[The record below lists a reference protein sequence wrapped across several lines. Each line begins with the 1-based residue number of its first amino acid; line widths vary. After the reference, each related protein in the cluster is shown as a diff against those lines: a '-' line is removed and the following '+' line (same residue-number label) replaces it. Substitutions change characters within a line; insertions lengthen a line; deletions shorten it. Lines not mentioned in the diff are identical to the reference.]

1 MNLEQAK
8 ETLVDKIE
16 QEFNVYKQQIISNL
30 SKEEIISKAFEIS
43 MKDEIRYLISAF
55 TLEKKEVQALLKTDN
70 ILDTLYTKSAEGKTN
85 PLETFQDLVKE
96 DISNIKILLPSK
108 QSLTSPFA
116 IFKLS
121 PSIIAVLP
129 TPASPKSN
137 GLFFVHLVSIPITL
151 FNSSSLPITA
161 SIFPAFASPC

>member
-70 ILDTLYTKSAEGKTN
+70 VLDALYKKSAEGKIN
-85 PLETFQDLVKE
+85 PLETFQDLVRE
-96 DISNIKILLPSK
+96 DISNIAEEFEKNYSKIEKEVAKDNTNLK
-108 QSLTSPFA
+108 QKQRKYERELG
-116 IFKLS
+116 KE
-121 PSIIAVLP
+121 
-129 TPASPKSN
+129 N
-137 GLFFVHLVSIPITL
+137 
-151 FNSSSLPITA
+151 
-161 SIFPAFASPC
+161 

>member
-1 MNLEQAK
+1 MNLAEAK
-8 ETLVDKIE
+8 ETLVNKIE

-85 PLETFQDLVKE
+85 PLETFQDLVRE
-96 DISNIKILLPSK
+96 DISNIAEEFEKNYSKIEKEVAKDNTNLK
-108 QSLTSPFA
+108 Q
-116 IFKLS
+116 KQR
-121 PSIIAVLP
+121 
-129 TPASPKSN
+129 KYER
-137 GLFFVHLVSIPITL
+137 
-151 FNSSSLPITA
+151 
-161 SIFPAFASPC
+161 

>member
-30 SKEEIISKAFEIS
+30 SKEEIINKAFEIS
-43 MKDEIRYLISAF
+43 MKDEIRYLISVF
-55 TLEKKEVQALLKTDN
+55 TLEKKEIQALLKTDN

-96 DISNIKILLPSK
+96 DISNIAEEFEKNYSKIEKEVAKDNTNLK
-108 QSLTSPFA
+108 Q
-116 IFKLS
+116 KQR
-121 PSIIAVLP
+121 
-129 TPASPKSN
+129 KYER
-137 GLFFVHLVSIPITL
+137 
-151 FNSSSLPITA
+151 
-161 SIFPAFASPC
+161 

>member
-8 ETLVDKIE
+8 ETLVNKIE

-85 PLETFQDLVKE
+85 PLETFQDLVRE
-96 DISNIKILLPSK
+96 DISNIAEKFEKNYSKIEKEVAKDNTNLKKK
-108 QSLTSPFA
+108 QR
-116 IFKLS
+116 KYER
-121 PSIIAVLP
+121 
-129 TPASPKSN
+129 
-137 GLFFVHLVSIPITL
+137 
-151 FNSSSLPITA
+151 
-161 SIFPAFASPC
+161 

>member
-8 ETLVDKIE
+8 ETLVNKIE

-55 TLEKKEVQALLKTDN
+55 TLEKKEIQALLKTDN
-70 ILDTLYTKSAEGKTN
+70 ILDTLYKKSAEGKIN

-96 DISNIKILLPSK
+96 DISNIAEEFEKNYSK
-108 QSLTSPFA
+108 NEKNEVAKDNTNLKQ
-116 IFKLS
+116 KQR
-121 PSIIAVLP
+121 
-129 TPASPKSN
+129 KYER
-137 GLFFVHLVSIPITL
+137 
-151 FNSSSLPITA
+151 
-161 SIFPAFASPC
+161 

>member
-16 QEFNVYKQQIISNL
+16 QEFYVYKQQIISNL

-70 ILDTLYTKSAEGKTN
+70 VLDALYKKSAEGKIN
-85 PLETFQDLVKE
+85 PLETFQDLVRE
-96 DISNIKILLPSK
+96 DISNIAEEFEKNYSKIEKEVAKDNTNLK
-108 QSLTSPFA
+108 Q
-116 IFKLS
+116 KQR
-121 PSIIAVLP
+121 
-129 TPASPKSN
+129 KYER
-137 GLFFVHLVSIPITL
+137 
-151 FNSSSLPITA
+151 
-161 SIFPAFASPC
+161 

>member
-8 ETLVDKIE
+8 ETLVDKME
-16 QEFNVYKQQIISNL
+16 QEFYVYKQQIISNL

-85 PLETFQDLVKE
+85 PLETFQDLVRE
-96 DISNIKILLPSK
+96 DISNIAEEFEKNYSKIEKEVAKDNTNLK
-108 QSLTSPFA
+108 Q
-116 IFKLS
+116 KQR
-121 PSIIAVLP
+121 
-129 TPASPKSN
+129 KYER
-137 GLFFVHLVSIPITL
+137 
-151 FNSSSLPITA
+151 
-161 SIFPAFASPC
+161 

>member
-85 PLETFQDLVKE
+85 PLETFQDLVRE
-96 DISNIKILLPSK
+96 DISNIAEEFEKNYSKIEKEVAKDNTNLKKK
-108 QSLTSPFA
+108 QR
-116 IFKLS
+116 KYER
-121 PSIIAVLP
+121 
-129 TPASPKSN
+129 
-137 GLFFVHLVSIPITL
+137 
-151 FNSSSLPITA
+151 
-161 SIFPAFASPC
+161 

>member
-70 ILDTLYTKSAEGKTN
+70 VLDALYKKSVEGKIN
-85 PLETFQDLVKE
+85 PLETFQGLVRE
-96 DISNIKILLPSK
+96 DISNIAEEFEKNYSKIEKEVAKDNTNLK
-108 QSLTSPFA
+108 Q
-116 IFKLS
+116 KQR
-121 PSIIAVLP
+121 
-129 TPASPKSN
+129 KYER
-137 GLFFVHLVSIPITL
+137 
-151 FNSSSLPITA
+151 
-161 SIFPAFASPC
+161 

>member
-43 MKDEIRYLISAF
+43 MKDEIRYLILAF

-96 DISNIKILLPSK
+96 DISNIAEEFEKKYGIDYSK
-108 QSLTSPFA
+108 DLKEKTKKDWQE
-116 IFKLS
+116 K
-121 PSIIAVLP
+121 
-129 TPASPKSN
+129 
-137 GLFFVHLVSIPITL
+137 FFVLS
-151 FNSSSLPITA
+151 
-161 SIFPAFASPC
+161 

>member
-8 ETLVDKIE
+8 ETLVDKME
-16 QEFNVYKQQIISNL
+16 QEFYVYKQQIISNL

-70 ILDTLYTKSAEGKTN
+70 ILDILYTKSAEGKTN

-96 DISNIKILLPSK
+96 DISNIAEEFEKNYSKIEKEVAKDNTNLK
-108 QSLTSPFA
+108 Q
-116 IFKLS
+116 KQR
-121 PSIIAVLP
+121 
-129 TPASPKSN
+129 KYER
-137 GLFFVHLVSIPITL
+137 
-151 FNSSSLPITA
+151 
-161 SIFPAFASPC
+161 

>member
-43 MKDEIRYLISAF
+43 MKDEIRYLISVF
-55 TLEKKEVQALLKTDN
+55 TLEKKEIQALLKTDN

-96 DISNIKILLPSK
+96 DISNIAEEFEKNYSKIEKEVAKDNTNLK
-108 QSLTSPFA
+108 Q
-116 IFKLS
+116 KQR
-121 PSIIAVLP
+121 
-129 TPASPKSN
+129 KYER
-137 GLFFVHLVSIPITL
+137 
-151 FNSSSLPITA
+151 
-161 SIFPAFASPC
+161 

>member
-55 TLEKKEVQALLKTDN
+55 TLEKKAVQALLKTDN
-70 ILDTLYTKSAEGKTN
+70 VLDILYKKSAEGKTN

-96 DISNIKILLPSK
+96 DISNIAEEFEKNYSKIEKEVAKDNTNLK
-108 QSLTSPFA
+108 Q
-116 IFKLS
+116 KQR
-121 PSIIAVLP
+121 
-129 TPASPKSN
+129 KYER
-137 GLFFVHLVSIPITL
+137 
-151 FNSSSLPITA
+151 
-161 SIFPAFASPC
+161 

>member
-1 MNLEQAK
+1 MNLGQAK

-55 TLEKKEVQALLKTDN
+55 TLEKKEIQALLKTEN
-70 ILDTLYTKSAEGKTN
+70 ILDTLYTKSAEGKAN

-96 DISNIKILLPSK
+96 DISNIAEEFEKNYLNNEKEVANDNTNLK
-108 QSLTSPFA
+108 Q
-116 IFKLS
+116 KQR
-121 PSIIAVLP
+121 
-129 TPASPKSN
+129 KYER
-137 GLFFVHLVSIPITL
+137 
-151 FNSSSLPITA
+151 
-161 SIFPAFASPC
+161 

>member
-70 ILDTLYTKSAEGKTN
+70 ILDTLYTKSAEGKIN

-96 DISNIKILLPSK
+96 DISNIAEEFEKNYSK
-108 QSLTSPFA
+108 NEKNEVAKDNTNLKQ
-116 IFKLS
+116 KQR
-121 PSIIAVLP
+121 
-129 TPASPKSN
+129 KYER
-137 GLFFVHLVSIPITL
+137 
-151 FNSSSLPITA
+151 
-161 SIFPAFASPC
+161 

>member
-43 MKDEIRYLISAF
+43 MKDEIRYLISSF

-70 ILDTLYTKSAEGKTN
+70 VLDILYKKSAEGKTN

-96 DISNIKILLPSK
+96 DISNMAEEFEKNYSKIEKEVAKDNTDLK
-108 QSLTSPFA
+108 Q
-116 IFKLS
+116 KQR
-121 PSIIAVLP
+121 
-129 TPASPKSN
+129 KYER
-137 GLFFVHLVSIPITL
+137 
-151 FNSSSLPITA
+151 
-161 SIFPAFASPC
+161 

>member
-8 ETLVDKIE
+8 ETLVNKIE

-85 PLETFQDLVKE
+85 PLETFQDLVIE
-96 DISNIKILLPSK
+96 DISNIAEEFEKNYSKIEKEVAKDNTNLK
-108 QSLTSPFA
+108 Q
-116 IFKLS
+116 KQR
-121 PSIIAVLP
+121 
-129 TPASPKSN
+129 KYER
-137 GLFFVHLVSIPITL
+137 
-151 FNSSSLPITA
+151 
-161 SIFPAFASPC
+161 

>member
-70 ILDTLYTKSAEGKTN
+70 VLDILYKKSAEGKKN

-96 DISNIKILLPSK
+96 DISNIAEEFEKNYSKIEKEVAKDNTNLK
-108 QSLTSPFA
+108 Q
-116 IFKLS
+116 KQR
-121 PSIIAVLP
+121 
-129 TPASPKSN
+129 KYER
-137 GLFFVHLVSIPITL
+137 
-151 FNSSSLPITA
+151 
-161 SIFPAFASPC
+161 

>member
-43 MKDEIRYLISAF
+43 MKDEIRYLISVF
-55 TLEKKEVQALLKTDN
+55 TLEKKEIQALLKTDN

-96 DISNIKILLPSK
+96 DISNIAEEFEKNYSKIEKEVAKDNTNLKKK
-108 QSLTSPFA
+108 QR
-116 IFKLS
+116 KYER
-121 PSIIAVLP
+121 
-129 TPASPKSN
+129 
-137 GLFFVHLVSIPITL
+137 
-151 FNSSSLPITA
+151 
-161 SIFPAFASPC
+161 

>member
-43 MKDEIRYLISAF
+43 MKDEIRYLISSF

-70 ILDTLYTKSAEGKTN
+70 VLDILYKKSAEGKTN

-96 DISNIKILLPSK
+96 DISNMAEEFEKNYSKIEKEVAKDNTNLK
-108 QSLTSPFA
+108 Q
-116 IFKLS
+116 KQR
-121 PSIIAVLP
+121 
-129 TPASPKSN
+129 KYER
-137 GLFFVHLVSIPITL
+137 
-151 FNSSSLPITA
+151 
-161 SIFPAFASPC
+161 

>member
-43 MKDEIRYLISAF
+43 MKDEIRYLISVF
-55 TLEKKEVQALLKTDN
+55 TLEKKEIQALLKTDN

-85 PLETFQDLVKE
+85 PLETFQDLVRE
-96 DISNIKILLPSK
+96 DISNIAEEFEKNYSKIEKEVAKDNTNLK
-108 QSLTSPFA
+108 Q
-116 IFKLS
+116 KQR
-121 PSIIAVLP
+121 
-129 TPASPKSN
+129 KYER
-137 GLFFVHLVSIPITL
+137 
-151 FNSSSLPITA
+151 
-161 SIFPAFASPC
+161 

>member
-8 ETLVDKIE
+8 ETLVNKIE

-55 TLEKKEVQALLKTDN
+55 TLEKKEVQALLKIDN

-85 PLETFQDLVKE
+85 PLETFQDLVRE
-96 DISNIKILLPSK
+96 DISNIAEEFEKNYSKIEKEVAKDNTNLKKK
-108 QSLTSPFA
+108 QR
-116 IFKLS
+116 KYER
-121 PSIIAVLP
+121 
-129 TPASPKSN
+129 
-137 GLFFVHLVSIPITL
+137 
-151 FNSSSLPITA
+151 
-161 SIFPAFASPC
+161 

>member
-8 ETLVDKIE
+8 ETLVNKIE

-70 ILDTLYTKSAEGKTN
+70 VLDALYKKSAEGKIN
-85 PLETFQDLVKE
+85 PLETFQDLVRE
-96 DISNIKILLPSK
+96 DISNIAEEFEKNYSKIEKEVAKDNTNLKKK
-108 QSLTSPFA
+108 QR
-116 IFKLS
+116 KYER
-121 PSIIAVLP
+121 
-129 TPASPKSN
+129 
-137 GLFFVHLVSIPITL
+137 
-151 FNSSSLPITA
+151 
-161 SIFPAFASPC
+161 

>member
-70 ILDTLYTKSAEGKTN
+70 VLDILYKKSAEGKTN
-85 PLETFQDLVKE
+85 PLETFQDLVRE
-96 DISNIKILLPSK
+96 DISNIAEEFEKNYSKIEKEVAKDNTNLK
-108 QSLTSPFA
+108 Q
-116 IFKLS
+116 KQR
-121 PSIIAVLP
+121 
-129 TPASPKSN
+129 KYER
-137 GLFFVHLVSIPITL
+137 
-151 FNSSSLPITA
+151 
-161 SIFPAFASPC
+161 

>member
-70 ILDTLYTKSAEGKTN
+70 VLDILYKKSAEGKTN

-96 DISNIKILLPSK
+96 DISNIAEEFEKNYSKIEKEVAKDNTNLK
-108 QSLTSPFA
+108 Q
-116 IFKLS
+116 KQR
-121 PSIIAVLP
+121 
-129 TPASPKSN
+129 KYER
-137 GLFFVHLVSIPITL
+137 
-151 FNSSSLPITA
+151 
-161 SIFPAFASPC
+161 

>member
-43 MKDEIRYLISAF
+43 MKDEIRYLISSF

-70 ILDTLYTKSAEGKTN
+70 LLDILYKKSAEGKTN

-96 DISNIKILLPSK
+96 DISNIAEEFEKNYSKIEKEVAKDNTNLK
-108 QSLTSPFA
+108 Q
-116 IFKLS
+116 KQR
-121 PSIIAVLP
+121 
-129 TPASPKSN
+129 KYER
-137 GLFFVHLVSIPITL
+137 
-151 FNSSSLPITA
+151 
-161 SIFPAFASPC
+161 

>member
-70 ILDTLYTKSAEGKTN
+70 VLDILYKKSAEGKTN
-85 PLETFQDLVKE
+85 PLETFQDLVRE
-96 DISNIKILLPSK
+96 DISNIVEEFEKNYSKIEKEVAKDNTNLK
-108 QSLTSPFA
+108 Q
-116 IFKLS
+116 KQR
-121 PSIIAVLP
+121 
-129 TPASPKSN
+129 KYER
-137 GLFFVHLVSIPITL
+137 
-151 FNSSSLPITA
+151 
-161 SIFPAFASPC
+161 

>member
-8 ETLVDKIE
+8 ETLVNKIE

-70 ILDTLYTKSAEGKTN
+70 VLDILYKKSAEGKTN

-96 DISNIKILLPSK
+96 DISNIAEEFEKNYSKIEKEVAKDNTNLK
-108 QSLTSPFA
+108 Q
-116 IFKLS
+116 KQR
-121 PSIIAVLP
+121 
-129 TPASPKSN
+129 KYER
-137 GLFFVHLVSIPITL
+137 
-151 FNSSSLPITA
+151 
-161 SIFPAFASPC
+161 

>member
-70 ILDTLYTKSAEGKTN
+70 ILDTLYTKRAEGKTN
-85 PLETFQDLVKE
+85 PLETFQDLVRE
-96 DISNIKILLPSK
+96 DISNIAEEFEKNYSKIEKEVAKDNTNLK
-108 QSLTSPFA
+108 Q
-116 IFKLS
+116 KQR
-121 PSIIAVLP
+121 
-129 TPASPKSN
+129 KYER
-137 GLFFVHLVSIPITL
+137 
-151 FNSSSLPITA
+151 
-161 SIFPAFASPC
+161 

>member
-8 ETLVDKIE
+8 ETLVDKME
-16 QEFNVYKQQIISNL
+16 QEFYVYKQQIISHL

-96 DISNIKILLPSK
+96 DISNIAEEFEKNYSKIEKEVAKDNTNLK
-108 QSLTSPFA
+108 Q
-116 IFKLS
+116 KQR
-121 PSIIAVLP
+121 
-129 TPASPKSN
+129 KYER
-137 GLFFVHLVSIPITL
+137 
-151 FNSSSLPITA
+151 
-161 SIFPAFASPC
+161 

>member
-85 PLETFQDLVKE
+85 PLETFQDSVRE
-96 DISNIKILLPSK
+96 DISNIAEEFEKNYSKIEKEVAKDNTNLKKK
-108 QSLTSPFA
+108 QR
-116 IFKLS
+116 KYER
-121 PSIIAVLP
+121 
-129 TPASPKSN
+129 
-137 GLFFVHLVSIPITL
+137 
-151 FNSSSLPITA
+151 
-161 SIFPAFASPC
+161 

>member
-8 ETLVDKIE
+8 QTLVDKIA
-16 QEFNVYKQQIISNL
+16 QEFYVYKQQIISNL

-96 DISNIKILLPSK
+96 DISNIAEEFEKNYSKIEKEVAKDNTNLK
-108 QSLTSPFA
+108 Q
-116 IFKLS
+116 KQR
-121 PSIIAVLP
+121 
-129 TPASPKSN
+129 KYER
-137 GLFFVHLVSIPITL
+137 
-151 FNSSSLPITA
+151 
-161 SIFPAFASPC
+161 

>member
-16 QEFNVYKQQIISNL
+16 QEFNVYKQKIISNL

-70 ILDTLYTKSAEGKTN
+70 VLDALYKKSAEGKTN
-85 PLETFQDLVKE
+85 PLETFQDLVRE
-96 DISNIKILLPSK
+96 DISNIAEEFEKNYSKIEKEVAKDNTKLKKK
-108 QSLTSPFA
+108 QR
-116 IFKLS
+116 KYER
-121 PSIIAVLP
+121 
-129 TPASPKSN
+129 
-137 GLFFVHLVSIPITL
+137 
-151 FNSSSLPITA
+151 
-161 SIFPAFASPC
+161 